1 MHASSSLR
9 LLALLSLV
17 GLLGAC
23 ASTPPA
29 KPAAPAKPSVPTPA
43 APAADLRELSGS
55 LLGVPSGAD
64 AELALLTLNERGLPQ
79 GLLGNIQLRGTG
91 AALPFRLMFNPQ
103 AFAPGTRIELRGR
116 AHQAGRLILRLP
128 PQPIRHGQS
137 QALGELRLVPA
148 P

>member
-29 KPAAPAKPSVPTPA
+29 TPAAPAKPSVPTPT
-43 APAADLRELSGS
+43 APAADLREL
-55 LLGVPSGAD
+55 SGAD

-116 AHQAGRLILRLP
+116 AHQTGRLILRLP
-128 PQPIRHGQS
+128 LQPIRHGQS